1 MSHDTIPTPP
11 LLLFLCLMPPFC
23 LCVSYYMIPVFVS
36 VSHAIIP
43 VSAIILVSVSRVVIT
58 VSLSRGVIP
67 VSVSM
72 A

>member
-1 MSHDTIPTPP
+1 
-11 LLLFLCLMPPFC
+11 MPPFC